1 MKKVLFA
8 LTLVGGLFV
17 MSSCSKECTCTA
29 KFNGEIL
36 SQTHV
41 TLEDGEKC
49 SEYNGFIKILGQEY
63 EQKCTP
69 DLF

>member
-8 LTLVGGLFV
+8 IVLVGGLFV

-29 KFNGEIL
+29 KYNGEVLYETNI
-36 SQTHV
+36 

-49 SEYNGFIKILGQEY
+49 SDGDTYINIAGQSL
-63 EQKCTP
+63 QMKCTP
-69 DLF
+69 NLF